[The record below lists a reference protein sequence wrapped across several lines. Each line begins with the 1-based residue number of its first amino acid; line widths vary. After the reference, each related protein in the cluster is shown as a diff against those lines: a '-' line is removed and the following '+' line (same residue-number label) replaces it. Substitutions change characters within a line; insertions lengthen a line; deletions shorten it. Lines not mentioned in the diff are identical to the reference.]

1 MLNPILIY
9 GEPISKHFFYD
20 LLVDIESKFLTEF
33 KRYFNFLKKNH
44 DSYKNV
50 SIKDKVSIDKPL
62 IDYVFIIND
71 WLKLETNNMFTIYI
85 DRNENLFFGFSIPNP
100 TGSDIICKIAKDWNK
115 YKHIRDSYYEWIGK
129 FDDNAEGPLFFA
141 LY

>member
-1 MLNPILIY
+1 MLNPIIIY
-9 GEPISKHFFYD
+9 GEPISKHFFYN
-20 LLVDIESKFLTEF
+20 LLVDKNSKYLTDF
-33 KRYFNFLKKNH
+33 KRYFNFLKKNS
-44 DSYKNV
+44 DDYKNI

-62 IDYVFIIND
+62 LDYVLVIND

-100 TGSDIICKIAKDWNK
+100 AKGDIICKIVKDWNK
-115 YKHIRDSYYEWIGK
+115 FKKVRNLYYEWISI
-129 FDDNAEGPLFFA
+129 FDDNAEGPIYFA